1 MPAVNFEVTWPDGE
15 NAAYY
20 SPSTVIHQYIK
31 AGESYSVKEF
41 ERLTYEALDIASE
54 RVRAKFGYACSA
66 ANDEK
71 IKIEAKATQLH
82 RAGID
87 GEVLLNSVT

>member
-31 AGESYSVKEF
+31 AGESYSIEEF
-41 ERLTYEALDIASE
+41 ERLVYEALDLASE
-54 RVRAKFGYACSA
+54 RVRAKFGFACSA

-71 IKIEAKATQLH
+71 IKIEAKAKQLQ
-82 RAGID
+82 RSGIGGD
-87 GEVLLNSVT
+87 VMLNTLT